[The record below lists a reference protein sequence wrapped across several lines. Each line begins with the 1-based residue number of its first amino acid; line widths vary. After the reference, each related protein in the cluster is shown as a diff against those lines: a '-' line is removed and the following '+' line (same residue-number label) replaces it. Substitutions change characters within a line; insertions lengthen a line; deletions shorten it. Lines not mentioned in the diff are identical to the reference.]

1 MAVDS
6 RATLSGEPRWFP
18 PWLLDGWTRFAPL
31 PAFYLLAVPAAT
43 IRGAAD
49 DHGFPINDH
58 FNAFERVIFNADPTR
73 WLQALLLDIEAVRL
87 LAVGIY
93 FSWFGLKLFALVPL
107 MLRWRPYQPW
117 QLVGY
122 ILLAYYLTMA
132 CFWLMP
138 LEPPWMHFNDIPRV
152 QDLVFS
158 RTSGS
163 DNNPYAAMP
172 SLHVMLPAMIA
183 LWYGLRDPI
192 GRAFLAYS
200 GLISITVVYTGD
212 HYVAD
217 IAAGYALA
225 LAMHAAFRA
234 FRLPF
239 FPARQ
244 APPRPERADPGPRIA
259 A

>member
-1 MAVDS
+1 MAIDARVAVS
-6 RATLSGEPRWFP
+6 AEPRWFP
-18 PWLLDGWTRFAPL
+18 RWLLDGWNRFAPL

-43 IRGAAD
+43 IRGGAD
-49 DHGFPINDH
+49 DHGFPINGD
-58 FNAFERVIFNADPTR
+58 FNAIERVLFNADPTR
-73 WLQALLLDIEAVRL
+73 WLQSLLLDVEAVRL

-93 FSWFGLKLFALVPL
+93 FSWFGLKLYALVPL
-107 MLRWRPYQPW
+107 MLRWRPYQAW

-122 ILLAYYLTMA
+122 TLLAYYLTMA

-172 SLHVMLPAMIA
+172 SLHVMLPTMIA

-192 GRAFLAYS
+192 GKAFLGYS
-200 GLISITVVYTGD
+200 GVIAVTVIYTGD

-217 IAAGYALA
+217 IVGGYALA
-225 LAMHAAFRA
+225 FAMYAG
-234 FRLPF
+234 FRLLRLPL
-239 FPARQ
+239 FPGRRVDDAPAQ
-244 APPRPERADPGPRIA
+244 PALPPRLA